1 MFKHIKFA
9 ALALLLSAGFAACS
23 DNDDPQPSPNPD
35 PVIPVRGEGG
45 MYVINQGN
53 QGSKLASTIDFL
65 SVDGTANV
73 NSMFQTA
80 NNQALGSTAQKPIIY
95 GSKMYIPMY
104 DNNLVWVADANTMK
118 IVAKIETNEPEAVCG
133 SEGYV
138 FVNNNDGYV
147 TRVDTTNF
155 AASQIEVGPNP
166 ASLGIT
172 AYEGKVYVSISD
184 GYNYNNKDPKDN
196 YANGKKVAVI
206 DAKTFTKEQDIAVGL
221 NPGQITTDA
230 YGNVFVVCLGNYA
243 DVASEV
249 WKIDHATGVASK
261 FCNGTHIATR
271 GAQNRGSRAQAAEDA
286 LYVIN
291 SVTDWTTYTTTLT
304 STVYSTITGAVAI
317 ESFLPSDNQPAAISA
332 IDINPSTGDVYVC
345 SDATDYTS
353 PGYINV
359 YNANGTFL
367 RRLSAGVHPYG
378 VVFK

>member
-23 DNDDPQPSPNPD
+23 DSNEEPAPNPD
-35 PVIPVRGEGG
+35 PVVPVRGEAG
-45 MYVINQGN
+45 MYIINQGN
-53 QGSKLASTIDFL
+53 QTDKLPSTIDFL

-73 NSMFQTA
+73 SSLFQTT

-95 GSKMYIPMY
+95 GSKVYIPMF
-104 DNNLVWVADANTMK
+104 DNNLVWVADANTLK
-118 IVAKIETNEPEAVCG
+118 IVAKIETNAPEAVCG

-138 FVNNNDGYV
+138 FINNNDGYV

-184 GYNYNNKDPKDN
+184 GYNYPSYD
-196 YANGKKVAVI
+196 NGKKVAVI
-206 DAKTFTKEQDIAVGL
+206 DAKTFTKEQEIPVGL

-230 YGNVFVVCLGNYA
+230 YGNVFVVCMGNYG
-243 DVASEV
+243 DVLPEV
-249 WKIDHATGVASK
+249 WKIAHASGVASK
-261 FCNGTHIATR
+261 FCDGSFIATR

-291 SVTDWTTYTTTLT
+291 SVTDWTTYVTTLT

-317 ESFLPSDNQPAAISA
+317 ESFLPSDNLPAAITA

-345 SDATDYTS
+345 SDAAQYDYSS

>member
-23 DNDDPQPSPNPD
+23 ENDDPQPSPNP
-35 PVIPVRGEGG
+35 VRGEAG

-53 QGSKLASTIDFL
+53 QGTKLSSSIDFI
-65 SVDGTANV
+65 SVNGTANV
-73 NSMFQTA
+73 SSMFQAA

-104 DNNLVWVADANTMK
+104 DNNLVWVADANTLK
-118 IVAKIETNEPEAVCG
+118 IVAKIETNAPEAVCG

-155 AASQIEVGPNP
+155 AKSQIEVGPNP

-184 GYNYNNKDPKDN
+184 GWNYPSYD
-196 YANGKKVAVI
+196 NGKKVAVI
-206 DAKTFTKEQDIAVGL
+206 DAKTFTKEKDIAVGL

-230 YGNVFVVCLGNYA
+230 YGNVFVVCMGNYG
-243 DVASEV
+243 DVAPEV
-249 WKIDHATGVASK
+249 WKIDHATSVASK
-261 FCNGTHIATR
+261 FCNGSLIATR
-271 GAQNRGSRAQAAEDA
+271 GAQDRGSRALAAEDA

-291 SVTDWTTYTTTLT
+291 SVTDWNTYVTTLT
-304 STVYSTITGAVAI
+304 STVYSTTTGAVVL
-317 ESFLPSDNQPAAISA
+317 ESFLPSDNLPVSTTA

-345 SDATDYTS
+345 SDAAQNDYTS

>member
-35 PVIPVRGEGG
+35 PVLPVRGEAG

-53 QGSKLASTIDFL
+53 QDAKLASSIDFL
-65 SVDGTANV
+65 SINGTANV
-73 NSMFQTA
+73 SSMFQAA

-104 DNNLVWVADANTMK
+104 DNDLVWVADANTLK

-155 AASQIEVGPNP
+155 AKSQIEVGPNP

-184 GYNYNNKDPKDN
+184 GYNYPSC
-196 YANGKKVAVI
+196 ANGKKVAVI
-206 DAKTFTKEQDIAVGL
+206 DAKTFTKEKDIAVGL

-230 YGNVFVVCLGNYA
+230 FGNVFVVCMGNYG
-243 DVASEV
+243 DVAPEV
-249 WKIDHATGVASK
+249 WKIDRATSVASK
-261 FCNGTHIATR
+261 FCNGSFIATR
-271 GAQNRGSRAQAAEDA
+271 GAQDRGSRAQAAEDA

-291 SVTDWTTYTTTLT
+291 SVTDYNTYVTTLT
-304 STVYSTITGAVAI
+304 SAVYSTTTGAVVL
-317 ESFLPSDNQPAAISA
+317 ESFLPSDNLPVSATA

-345 SDATDYTS
+345 SDAAQFDYTS

>member
-35 PVIPVRGEGG
+35 PVLPVRGEAG

-53 QGSKLASTIDFL
+53 QDAKLASSIDFL
-65 SVDGTANV
+65 SINGTANV
-73 NSMFQTA
+73 SSMFQAA

-104 DNNLVWVADANTMK
+104 DNDLVWVADANTLK
-118 IVAKIETNEPEAVCG
+118 IVAKIETNDPEAVCG

-155 AASQIEVGPNP
+155 AKSQIEVGPNP

-184 GYNYNNKDPKDN
+184 GYNYPSC
-196 YANGKKVAVI
+196 ANGKKVAVI
-206 DAKTFTKEQDIAVGL
+206 DAKTFTKEKDIAVGL

-230 YGNVFVVCLGNYA
+230 YGNVFVVCMGNNS
-243 DVASEV
+243 VAPEV
-249 WKIDHATGVASK
+249 WKIDHATSVASK
-261 FCNGTHIATR
+261 FCDGSFIATR
-271 GAQNRGSRAQAAEDA
+271 GAQDRGSRAQAAEDA

-291 SVTDWTTYTTTLT
+291 SVTDWNTYVTTLT
-304 STVYSTITGAVAI
+304 STVYSTTTGAVVL
-317 ESFLPSDNQPAAISA
+317 ESFLPSDNLPVSATA

-345 SDATDYTS
+345 SDAAQFDYTS

>member
-23 DNDDPQPSPNPD
+23 ENDDPQPSPNP
-35 PVIPVRGEGG
+35 VRGEAG

-53 QGSKLASTIDFL
+53 QGTKLSSTIDFI
-65 SVDGTANV
+65 SVNGTANV
-73 NSMFQTA
+73 SSMFQAA
-80 NNQALGSTAQKPIIY
+80 NNQALGSSAQKPIIY

-104 DNNLVWVADANTMK
+104 DNNLVWVADANTLK
-118 IVAKIETNEPEAVCG
+118 IVAKIETNAPEAVCG

-155 AASQIEVGPNP
+155 AKSQIEVGPNP

-206 DAKTFTKEQDIAVGL
+206 DAKTFTKEKDIAVGL

-230 YGNVFVVCLGNYA
+230 YGNVFVVCMGNYG
-243 DVASEV
+243 DVAPEV
-249 WKIDHATGVASK
+249 WKIDRATSVASK
-261 FCNGTHIATR
+261 FCNGSLIATR
-271 GAQNRGSRAQAAEDA
+271 GAQDRGSRAFAAEDA

-291 SVTDWTTYTTTLT
+291 SVTDWITYVTTLT
-304 STVYSTITGAVAI
+304 SAVYSTTTGAVAI
-317 ESFLPSDNQPAAISA
+317 ESFLPSDNLPVAISA

-345 SDATDYTS
+345 SDAAQNDYIS

>member
-23 DNDDPQPSPNPD
+23 DNDDPQPAPNPD
-35 PVIPVRGEGG
+35 PVVPVRGEAG

-53 QGSKLASTIDFL
+53 QTDKLSSTIDFL

-73 NSMFQTA
+73 SSMFQTS

-95 GSKMYIPMY
+95 GSKVYIPMF
-104 DNNLVWVADANTMK
+104 DNDLVWVADANTLK
-118 IVAKIETNEPEAVCG
+118 IVAKIETNAPEAVCA

-138 FVNNNDGYV
+138 FINNNDGYV
-147 TRVDTTNF
+147 TRVDTTNLS
-155 AASQIEVGPNP
+155 ASQIEVGPNP

-184 GYNYNNKDPKDN
+184 GYNYPS

-206 DAKTFTKEQDIAVGL
+206 DAKTFTKEQEIPVGL

-230 YGNVFVVCLGNYA
+230 YGNVFVVCMGNYG
-243 DVASEV
+243 DVLPEV
-249 WKIDHATGVASK
+249 WKIDHASGVASK
-261 FCNGTHIATR
+261 FCDGSFIATR
-271 GAQNRGSRAQAAEDA
+271 GAQNRGSRAEAAEDA

-291 SVTDWTTYTTTLT
+291 SVTDWTTYVTTLT

-317 ESFLPSDNQPAAISA
+317 ESFLPSDNLPAAITA

-345 SDATDYTS
+345 SDAAQYDYSS

>member
-23 DNDDPQPSPNPD
+23 DDPAPE
-35 PVIPVRGEGG
+35 VPVRGEAG

-65 SVDGTANV
+65 SIDGTANV
-73 NSMFQTA
+73 SGMFKAANS
-80 NNQALGSTAQKPIIY
+80 QALGSTAQKPIIY
-95 GSKMYIPMY
+95 GSKVYIPMY

-155 AASQIEVGPNP
+155 ATSQIEVGPNP
-166 ASLGIT
+166 APLGIT

-184 GYNYNNKDPKDN
+184 GYNYTNN
-196 YANGKKVAVI
+196 YENGKKVAVI

-261 FCNGTHIATR
+261 FCNGTHIATP
-271 GAQNRGSRAQAAEDA
+271 GAQDRGSRAQAAEDA

-345 SDATDYTS
+345 SDAAQYDYTS

-367 RRLSAGVHPYG
+367 RRLSAGVHPFG

>member
-23 DNDDPQPSPNPD
+23 DNNDDPTPNPG
-35 PVIPVRGEGG
+35 PVVPVRGEGG

-53 QGSKLASTIDFL
+53 QADKLSSTIDFI

-73 NSMFQTA
+73 SSMFQAT
-80 NNQALGSTAQKPIIY
+80 NNQALGSSAQKPIIY
-95 GSKMYIPMY
+95 GSKIYIPMF
-104 DNNLVWVADANTMK
+104 DNNLVWVADANTLK
-118 IVAKIETNEPEAVCG
+118 IVAKIETNAPEAVCA

-184 GYNYNNKDPKDN
+184 GFNYANN

-206 DAKTFTKEQDIAVGL
+206 DAKKFTKEQEIAVGI

-230 YGNVFVVCLGNYA
+230 YGNVFVVCMGNYG
-243 DVASEV
+243 DVLPEV

-261 FCNGTHIATR
+261 FCDGSFIATR
-271 GAQNRGSRAQAAEDA
+271 GAQNIGSRALAAEDA

-291 SVTDWTTYTTTLT
+291 SVTDWTTYVTTLT
-304 STVYSTITGAVAI
+304 SAVYSTTTGAVVI

-332 IDINPSTGDVYVC
+332 LDINPSTGDVYVC
-345 SDATDYTS
+345 SDAAQYDYTT

-359 YNANGTFL
+359 YSANGTFL
-367 RRLSAGVHPYG
+367 HRHSTGVHPYG

>member
-1 MFKHIKFA
+1 MFKHLKFA

-23 DNDDPQPSPNPD
+23 DSNDDPTPT
-35 PVIPVRGEGG
+35 PVPVRGEAG

-53 QGSKLASTIDFL
+53 QTDKLPSTIDFV
-65 SVDGTANV
+65 SFAADGANV
-73 NSMFQTA
+73 SGLFKATNG
-80 NNQALGSTAQKPIIY
+80 QALGSTAQKPIVY
-95 GSKMYIPMY
+95 GSKVYIPMY
-104 DNNLVWVADANTMK
+104 DNGLVWVADANTLQ
-118 IVAKIETNEPEAVCG
+118 IVAKIETNEPEAVCA

-155 AASQIEVGPNP
+155 ATSKIEVGPNP

-184 GYNYNNKDPKDN
+184 GWNYPS

-206 DAKTFTKEQDIAVGL
+206 DAKTFTKEKEVAVGL

-230 YGNVFVVCLGNYA
+230 YGNVFVVCMGNYA
-243 DVASEV
+243 DIAPEV
-249 WKIDHATGVASK
+249 WKIDRATSTASK
-261 FCNGTHIATR
+261 FCDGSFIATR
-271 GAQNRGSRAQAAEDA
+271 GAQNRNSRAQAAEDA

-291 SVTDWTTYTTTLT
+291 SVTDWTTYVTTLT
-304 STVYSTITGAVAI
+304 STVYSTTTGAVAV
-317 ESFLPSDNQPAAISA
+317 ESFLPSDNLPASVTA

-345 SDATDYTS
+345 SDAAQYDYSS

-359 YNANGTFL
+359 YSANGTFL
-367 RRLSAGVHPYG
+367 RRISAGVHPYG

>member
-23 DNDDPQPSPNPD
+23 DSDDPQPSPNP
-35 PVIPVRGEGG
+35 VRGEAG

-53 QGSKLASTIDFL
+53 QGTKLPSSIDFL
-65 SVDGTANV
+65 SVNGTANV
-73 NSMFQTA
+73 SSMFQAA

-104 DNNLVWVADANTMK
+104 DNDLVWVADANTLK
-118 IVAKIETNEPEAVCG
+118 IVAKIETNDPEAVCG

-155 AASQIEVGPNP
+155 AKSQIEVGPNP

-172 AYEGKVYVSISD
+172 AYEGKVYVSVSD
-184 GYNYNNKDPKDN
+184 GYNGPT

-206 DAKTFTKEQDIAVGL
+206 DAKTFTKEKDIPVGL

-230 YGNVFVVCLGNYA
+230 YGNVFVVCMGNYG
-243 DVASEV
+243 DVAPEV
-249 WKIDHATGVASK
+249 WKIDRATSVASK
-261 FCNGTHIATR
+261 FCDGSFIATR
-271 GAQNRGSRAQAAEDA
+271 GAQDRSSRAQAAEDA

-291 SVTDWTTYTTTLT
+291 SVTDWNTYVTTLT
-304 STVYSTITGAVAI
+304 STVYSTTTGAVVL

-345 SDATDYTS
+345 SDAAQFDYTS

>member
-23 DNDDPQPSPNPD
+23 ENDDPQPSPNP
-35 PVIPVRGEGG
+35 VRGEAG

-53 QGSKLASTIDFL
+53 QGSKLSSSIDFI
-65 SVDGTANV
+65 SVNGTANV
-73 NSMFQTA
+73 SSMFQAA

-104 DNNLVWVADANTMK
+104 DNNLVWVADANTLK
-118 IVAKIETNEPEAVCG
+118 IVAKIETNAPEAVCG

-155 AASQIEVGPNP
+155 AKSQIEVGPNP

-172 AYEGKVYVSISD
+172 AYKGKVYVSISD
-184 GYNYNNKDPKDN
+184 GWNYPSYD
-196 YANGKKVAVI
+196 NGKKVAVI
-206 DAKTFTKEQDIAVGL
+206 DAKTFTKEKDIAVGL

-230 YGNVFVVCLGNYA
+230 YGNVFVVCMGNWGN
-243 DVASEV
+243 VLPEV
-249 WKIDHATGVASK
+249 WKIDHATSVASK
-261 FCNGTHIATR
+261 FCDGSFIATR
-271 GAQNRGSRAQAAEDA
+271 GAQDRGSRALAAEDA

-291 SVTDWTTYTTTLT
+291 SVTDWNTYVTTLT
-304 STVYSTITGAVAI
+304 STVYSTTTGAVVL
-317 ESFLPSDNQPAAISA
+317 ESFLPSDNLPVSTTA

-345 SDATDYTS
+345 SDAAQNDYTS

>member
-23 DNDDPQPSPNPD
+23 DSDDPQPSPNPD
-35 PVIPVRGEGG
+35 PVLPVRGEAG

-53 QGSKLASTIDFL
+53 QRDKLSSTIDFI
-65 SVDGTANV
+65 SVNGTANV
-73 NSMFQTA
+73 SSMFQAA

-104 DNNLVWVADANTMK
+104 DNDLVWVADANTLK
-118 IVAKIETNEPEAVCG
+118 IVAKIETNDPEAVCG

-155 AASQIEVGPNP
+155 AKSQIEVGPNP

-184 GYNYNNKDPKDN
+184 GYNYPSC
-196 YANGKKVAVI
+196 ANGKKVAVI
-206 DAKTFTKEQDIAVGL
+206 DAKTFTKEKDIAVGL

-230 YGNVFVVCLGNYA
+230 YGNVFVVCMGNNS
-243 DVASEV
+243 VAPEV
-249 WKIDHATGVASK
+249 WKIDHATSVASK
-261 FCNGTHIATR
+261 FCDGSFIATR
-271 GAQNRGSRAQAAEDA
+271 GAQDRGSRAQAAEDA

-291 SVTDWTTYTTTLT
+291 SVTNWDTYVTTL
-304 STVYSTITGAVAI
+304 SSAVYSTTTGAVVL

-345 SDATDYTS
+345 SDAAQNDYTS

>member
-23 DNDDPQPSPNPD
+23 ENDDPQPSPNP
-35 PVIPVRGEGG
+35 VRGEAG

-53 QGSKLASTIDFL
+53 QGSKLSSTIDFI
-65 SVDGTANV
+65 SVNGTANV
-73 NSMFQTA
+73 SSMFQAA
-80 NNQALGSTAQKPIIY
+80 NNQALGSSAQKPIIY

-104 DNNLVWVADANTMK
+104 DNNLVWVADANTLK
-118 IVAKIETNEPEAVCG
+118 IVAKIETNAPEAVCG

-155 AASQIEVGPNP
+155 AKSQIEVGPNP

-184 GYNYNNKDPKDN
+184 GYNGPS

-206 DAKTFTKEQDIAVGL
+206 DAKTFTKEKDIAVGL

-230 YGNVFVVCLGNYA
+230 YGNVFVVCMGNWGN
-243 DVASEV
+243 VLPEV
-249 WKIDHATGVASK
+249 WKIDHATSVASK
-261 FCNGTHIATR
+261 FCDGSFIATR
-271 GAQNRGSRAQAAEDA
+271 GAQDRGSRALAAEDA

-291 SVTDWTTYTTTLT
+291 SVTDWNTYVTTLT
-304 STVYSTITGAVAI
+304 STVYSTTTGAVVL
-317 ESFLPSDNQPAAISA
+317 ESFLPSDNLPAATSA

-345 SDATDYTS
+345 SDAADYTS

>member
-9 ALALLLSAGFAACS
+9 ALALLLSVGFAACS
-23 DNDDPQPSPNPD
+23 DDPTPDPNPE
-35 PVIPVRGEGG
+35 VPVRGEAGL
-45 MYVINQGN
+45 YVINQGN
-53 QGSKLASTIDFL
+53 QGNKLASTINFI
-65 SVDGTANV
+65 SADGATNV
-73 NSMFQTA
+73 SSMFKTA

-95 GSKMYIPMY
+95 GSKIYIPMY
-104 DNNLVWVADANTMK
+104 DNNLVWVADANTLK
-118 IVAKIETNEPEAVCG
+118 IVAKIETNEPEAVCA

-155 AASQIEVGPNP
+155 AASKIEVGPNP

-184 GYNYNNKDPKDN
+184 GNNWANN

-206 DAKTFTKEQDIAVGL
+206 DAKTFTKEQEIPVGL

-249 WKIDHATGVASK
+249 WKIDRATGVASK
-261 FCNGTHIATR
+261 FCDGTHIATR

-291 SVTDWTTYTTTLT
+291 SVTDWATYTTTLT

-317 ESFLPSDNQPAAISA
+317 ESFLPSDNQPAAVTA
-332 IDINPSTGDVYVC
+332 IDINPATGDVYVC
-345 SDATDYTS
+345 SDAAQYDYSS

-367 RRLSAGVHPYG
+367 RRASAGVHPYG

>member
-23 DNDDPQPSPNPD
+23 DSDDPQPAPNPD
-35 PVIPVRGEGG
+35 PVLPVRGEAG

-53 QGSKLASTIDFL
+53 QRDKLLSTIDFI
-65 SVDGTANV
+65 SVNGTANV
-73 NSMFQTA
+73 SSMFQAA

-104 DNNLVWVADANTMK
+104 DNDLVWVADANTLK
-118 IVAKIETNEPEAVCG
+118 IVAKIETNDPEAVCG

-155 AASQIEVGPNP
+155 AKSQIEVGPNP

-184 GYNYNNKDPKDN
+184 GYNYPSC
-196 YANGKKVAVI
+196 ANGKKVAVI
-206 DAKTFTKEQDIAVGL
+206 DAKTFTKEKDIAVGL

-230 YGNVFVVCLGNYA
+230 YGNVFVVCMGNNS
-243 DVASEV
+243 VAPEV
-249 WKIDHATGVASK
+249 WKIDHATSVASK
-261 FCNGTHIATR
+261 FCDGSFIATR
-271 GAQNRGSRAQAAEDA
+271 GAQDRGSRAQAAEDA

-291 SVTDWTTYTTTLT
+291 SVTNWDTYVTTL
-304 STVYSTITGAVAI
+304 SSAVYSTTTGAVVL

-345 SDATDYTS
+345 SDAAQFDYTS

>member
-23 DNDDPQPSPNPD
+23 ENDDPQPSPNP
-35 PVIPVRGEGG
+35 VRGEAG

-53 QGSKLASTIDFL
+53 QDSKLSSSIDFI
-65 SVDGTANV
+65 SVNGTANV
-73 NSMFQTA
+73 SSMFQAA

-104 DNNLVWVADANTMK
+104 DNNLVWVADANTLK
-118 IVAKIETNEPEAVCG
+118 IVAKIETNAPEAVCG

-155 AASQIEVGPNP
+155 AKSQIEVGPNP

-172 AYEGKVYVSISD
+172 AYKGKVYVSISD
-184 GYNYNNKDPKDN
+184 GWNYPSYD
-196 YANGKKVAVI
+196 NGKKVAVI
-206 DAKTFTKEQDIAVGL
+206 DAKTFTKEKDIAVGL

-230 YGNVFVVCLGNYA
+230 YGNVFVVCMGNWGN
-243 DVASEV
+243 VLPEV
-249 WKIDHATGVASK
+249 WKIDHATSVASK
-261 FCNGTHIATR
+261 FCNGSLIATR
-271 GAQNRGSRAQAAEDA
+271 GAQDRGSRALAAEDA

-291 SVTDWTTYTTTLT
+291 STDWNTYVTTLT
-304 STVYSTITGAVAI
+304 STVYSTTTGAVVL
-317 ESFLPSDNQPAAISA
+317 ESFLPSDNLPVSTTA

-345 SDATDYTS
+345 SDAAQNDYTS

>member
-23 DNDDPQPSPNPD
+23 DNEDPQPSPNPD
-35 PVIPVRGEGG
+35 PDPVLPVRGEGG

-53 QGSKLASTIDFL
+53 QSSKLASTIDFL
-65 SVDGTANV
+65 SVDGSANV
-73 NSMFQTA
+73 SSMFQTA

-147 TRVDTTNF
+147 TRIDTTNF
-155 AASQIEVGPNP
+155 ATSQIEVGPNP
-166 ASLGIT
+166 ASLGMT

-184 GYNYNNKDPKDN
+184 GNNWANN

-249 WKIDHATGVASK
+249 WKIDHATRVASK

-304 STVYSTITGAVAI
+304 STVYSTMTGAVAI

-345 SDATDYTS
+345 SDAAQYDYTS

-359 YNANGTFL
+359 YSANGTFL

>member
-23 DNDDPQPSPNPD
+23 DSDDPQPSPNPD
-35 PVIPVRGEGG
+35 PVLPVRGEAG

-53 QGSKLASTIDFL
+53 QRDKLSSTIDFI
-65 SVDGTANV
+65 SVNGTANV
-73 NSMFQTA
+73 SSMFQAA

-104 DNNLVWVADANTMK
+104 DNDLVWVADANTLK
-118 IVAKIETNEPEAVCG
+118 IVAKIETNDPEAVCG

-155 AASQIEVGPNP
+155 AKSQIEVGPNP

-184 GYNYNNKDPKDN
+184 GYNYPSC
-196 YANGKKVAVI
+196 ANGKKVAVI
-206 DAKTFTKEQDIAVGL
+206 DAKTFTKEKDIAVGL

-230 YGNVFVVCLGNYA
+230 YGNVFVVCMGNNS
-243 DVASEV
+243 VAPEV
-249 WKIDHATGVASK
+249 WKIDHATSVASK
-261 FCNGTHIATR
+261 FCDGSFIATR
-271 GAQNRGSRAQAAEDA
+271 GAQDRGSRAQAAEDA

-291 SVTDWTTYTTTLT
+291 SVTNWDTYVTTL
-304 STVYSTITGAVAI
+304 SSAVYSTTTGAVVL

-345 SDATDYTS
+345 SDAAQFDYTS

>member
-1 MFKHIKFA
+1 MFKQIKFA
-9 ALALLLSAGFAACS
+9 AIALLLSVGFAACS
-23 DNDDPQPSPNPD
+23 DDPTPD
-35 PVIPVRGEGG
+35 PEVPVRGEAGL
-45 MYVINQGN
+45 YVINQGN
-53 QGSKLASTIDFL
+53 QGNKLASTINFI
-65 SVDGTANV
+65 SADGTTNV
-73 NSMFQTA
+73 SSMFQTA

-95 GSKMYIPMY
+95 GSKIYIPMF
-104 DNNLVWVADANTMK
+104 DNDLVWVADANTLK
-118 IVAKIETNEPEAVCG
+118 IVAKIETKEPEAVCA

-155 AASQIEVGPNP
+155 ATSQIEVGPNP

-172 AYEGKVYVSISD
+172 AYKGKVYVSISD
-184 GYNYNNKDPKDN
+184 GNN
-196 YANGKKVAVI
+196 YANNYENGKKVAVI

-243 DVASEV
+243 DIASEV

-261 FCNGTHIATR
+261 FCDGTHIATR
-271 GAQNRGSRAQAAEDA
+271 GAQDRGSRAQAAEDA

-291 SVTDWTTYTTTLT
+291 SATDWTTYTTTLT
-304 STVYSTITGAVAI
+304 STVYSTITGAVVI
-317 ESFLPSDNQPAAISA
+317 ESFLPSDNQPAAVTA

-345 SDATDYTS
+345 SDAAQYDYSS
-353 PGYINV
+353 PGYINI

-367 RRLSAGVHPYG
+367 RRASAGVHPYG

>member
-23 DNDDPQPSPNPD
+23 DNDDPQPAPN
-35 PVIPVRGEGG
+35 PVRGEAG

-53 QGSKLASTIDFL
+53 YYSKLPSSIDFL

-73 NSMFQTA
+73 SSMFKAA
-80 NNQALGSTAQKPIIY
+80 NNQALGSSAQKPIIY
-95 GSKMYIPMY
+95 GSKIYIPMY
-104 DNNLVWVADANTMK
+104 ENDLVWVADANTLK
-118 IVAKIETNEPEAVCG
+118 IVAKIETNKPEAVCG

-147 TRVDTTNF
+147 TRVDTTN
-155 AASQIEVGPNP
+155 P

-184 GYNYNNKDPKDN
+184 GYNGPT

-206 DAKTFTKEQDIAVGL
+206 DAKTFTKEKDIAVGL

-230 YGNVFVVCLGNYA
+230 YGNVFVVCMGNW
-243 DVASEV
+243 DNVLPEV
-249 WKIDHATGVASK
+249 WKIDHATSVASK
-261 FCNGTHIATR
+261 FCDGSHIATR
-271 GAQNRGSRAQAAEDA
+271 GAQDRGSRALAAEDA

-291 SVTDWTTYTTTLT
+291 SVTDWKTNVTTLT
-304 STVYSTITGAVAI
+304 SAVYSTTTGAVVL
-317 ESFLPSDNQPAAISA
+317 ESFLPSDNLPAATSA

-345 SDATDYTS
+345 SDAADYTS

-367 RRLSAGVHPYG
+367 RRLSAGIHPYG

>member
-35 PVIPVRGEGG
+35 PVLPVRGEAG

-53 QGSKLASTIDFL
+53 QDAKLASSIDFL
-65 SVDGTANV
+65 SINGTANV
-73 NSMFQTA
+73 SSMFQAA

-104 DNNLVWVADANTMK
+104 DNDLVWVADANTLK
-118 IVAKIETNEPEAVCG
+118 IVAKIETNDPEAVCG

-155 AASQIEVGPNP
+155 AKSQIEVGPNP

-184 GYNYNNKDPKDN
+184 GYNYPSC
-196 YANGKKVAVI
+196 ANGKKVAVI
-206 DAKTFTKEQDIAVGL
+206 DAKTFTKEKDIAVGL

-230 YGNVFVVCLGNYA
+230 YGNVFVVCMGNNS
-243 DVASEV
+243 VAPEV
-249 WKIDHATGVASK
+249 WKIDHATSVASK
-261 FCNGTHIATR
+261 FCDGSFIATR
-271 GAQNRGSRAQAAEDA
+271 GAQDRGSRAQAAEDA

-291 SVTDWTTYTTTLT
+291 SVTNWDTYVTTL
-304 STVYSTITGAVAI
+304 SSAVYSTTTGAVVL

-345 SDATDYTS
+345 SDAAQFDYTS